1 MSSEERKKILQ
12 MVADGKI
19 SAEEAATLMRALD
32 EDSEFAAEE
41 IEVLDAA
48 SDMGGERGDVLTGE
62 AVSKDDAPEF
72 DEVRRR
78 ARRFSGAFLWIGI
91 LFTVFSAWGMFG
103 IQQNAGLNFWF
114 YCLGMPL
121 FLGILLTVMG
131 AGSRTSRWIYV
142 NVDRRQSRDSDGPRN
157 ITIALPLPL
166 GLAAWFLKNFGSRI
180 SGLGNTNV
188 DEVIQAI
195 AMAKNIADPLIV
207 HVDDAEDGEKV
218 QVFIG

>member
-1 MSSEERKKILQ
+1 MSAEERKKILQ

-32 EDSEFAAEE
+32 EDSAEVE
-41 IEVLDAA
+41 VEVLGVP
-48 SDMGGERGDVLTGE
+48 SGMGGERSE
-62 AVSKDDAPEF
+62 APEF

-78 ARRFSGAFLWIGI
+78 AMRFSGAFLWIGI
-91 LFTVFSAWGMFG
+91 LFIVFSAWSMFA
-103 IQQNAGLNFWF
+103 IQQNSGMNFWF

-121 FLGILLTVMG
+121 FLGILLTVLG

-142 NVDRRQSRDSDGPRN
+142 NVDRTRSRDQDGPKK

-166 GLAAWFLKNFGSRI
+166 GLVGWFLRTFGSRI
-180 SGLGNTNV
+180 SGLRNTNV
-188 DEVIQAI
+188 DEVVQAI
-195 AMAKNIADPLIV
+195 SMAKNMTEPLIV
-207 HVDDAEDGEKV
+207 HVDDADDGEKV

>member
-1 MSSEERKKILQ
+1 MSAEERKKILQ

-32 EDSEFAAEE
+32 EDSAEAE
-41 IEVLDAA
+41 VEVL
-48 SDMGGERGDVLTGE
+48 SVPSGMGGERSE
-62 AVSKDDAPEF
+62 APEF

-78 ARRFSGAFLWIGI
+78 AMRFSGAFLWFGI
-91 LFTVFSAWGMFG
+91 LFTVFSAWSMFA
-103 IQQNAGLNFWF
+103 IQQNSGMNFWF

-121 FLGILLTVMG
+121 FLGILLIVLG

-142 NVDRRQSRDSDGPRN
+142 NVDRTRSRDQDGPRK

-166 GLAAWFLKNFGSRI
+166 GLVGWFLRTFGSRI
-180 SGLGNTNV
+180 SGLRNTNV
-188 DEVIQAI
+188 DEVLQAI
-195 AMAKNIADPLIV
+195 SMAKNMTEPLIV
-207 HVDDAEDGEKV
+207 NVDDADDGEKV

>member
-1 MSSEERKKILQ
+1 MSAEERKKILQ

-32 EDSEFAAEE
+32 EDSAEVE
-41 IEVLDAA
+41 VEVLGVP
-48 SDMGGERGDVLTGE
+48 SGMGGERSE
-62 AVSKDDAPEF
+62 APEF

-78 ARRFSGAFLWIGI
+78 AMRFSGAFLWIGI
-91 LFTVFSAWGMFG
+91 LFTVFSAWSMFA
-103 IQQNAGLNFWF
+103 IQQNSGMNFWF

-121 FLGILLTVMG
+121 FLGILLTVLG

-142 NVDRRQSRDSDGPRN
+142 NVDRTRSRDQDGPKK

-166 GLAAWFLKNFGSRI
+166 GLVGWFLRTFGSRI
-180 SGLGNTNV
+180 SGLRNTNV
-188 DEVIQAI
+188 DEVVQAI
-195 AMAKNIADPLIV
+195 SMAKNMTEPLIV
-207 HVDDAEDGEKV
+207 HVDDADDGEKV

>member
-1 MSSEERKKILQ
+1 MSAEERKKILQ

-32 EDSEFAAEE
+32 EDSAEAE
-41 IEVLDAA
+41 VEVLGVP
-48 SDMGGERGDVLTGE
+48 SGMGGERSE
-62 AVSKDDAPEF
+62 APEF

-78 ARRFSGAFLWIGI
+78 AMRFSGAFLWIGI
-91 LFTVFSAWGMFG
+91 LFTVFSAWSMFA
-103 IQQNAGLNFWF
+103 IQQNSGMNFWF

-121 FLGILLTVMG
+121 FLGILLIVLG

-142 NVDRRQSRDSDGPRN
+142 NVDRTRSRDQDGPRK

-166 GLAAWFLKNFGSRI
+166 GLVGWFLRTFGSRI
-180 SGLGNTNV
+180 SGLRNTNV
-188 DEVIQAI
+188 DEVVQAI
-195 AMAKNIADPLIV
+195 SMAKNMTEPLIV
-207 HVDDAEDGEKV
+207 NVDDADDGEKV